1 VPNLIRIE
9 SNVLHQVQSHARR
22 EPERECCGLLAG
34 CHGVITRAYPA
45 LNAAAHPAKEYEIAA
60 EELFQLMREIR
71 DAGLQMLGIYHSH
84 PNGLQEP
91 SPRDIEL
98 AYYPGAVYFIISM
111 KAGAEQIVRAFSIH
125 GPEVSELRIEI
136 VD

>member
-1 VPNLIRIE
+1 M
-9 SNVLHQVQSHARR
+9 HQVQSHARR
-22 EPERECCGLLAG
+22 EPEQECCGLLAG
-34 CHGVITRAYPA
+34 REDMITRAYPA
-45 LNAAAHPAKEYEIAA
+45 RNAATHPAKEYEIAA

-71 DAGLQMLGIYHSH
+71 DAGLQLLGIYHSH

-98 AYYPGAVYFIISM
+98 AYYPSAIYFIISM
-111 KAGAEQIVRAFSIH
+111 DEEAQQTVRAFSIH
-125 GPEVSELRIEI
+125 GPEVSESRIEI

>member
-1 VPNLIRIE
+1 M
-9 SNVLHQVQSHARR
+9 
-22 EPERECCGLLAG
+22 LAG
-34 CHGVITRAYPA
+34 REGMITRAYPA
-45 LNAAAHPAKEYEIAA
+45 RNAATHPAKEYEIAA
-60 EELFQLMREIR
+60 EELFRLLREIR
-71 DAGLQMLGIYHSH
+71 DAGLQLLGIYHSH

-98 AYYPGAVYFIISM
+98 AYYPGAVYFIISI
-111 KAGAEQIVRAFSIH
+111 KEGAEQTVRAFSIH